1 MTLAVRQQTKPRKP
15 RKPKLTVVPAPPV
28 QQTIAALKGAL
39 DGQTVV
45 VLGAGGLDYMR
56 PRALAGLT
64 VISVNSSARKWGLT
78 PQYVVVKEHREE
90 AVPNAEAFPGVP
102 IICAAG
108 PYGNAD
114 RPEPPAIPD
123 LYTFEHLE
131 NRAGDF
137 DVYRDWPTDPD
148 SLVVSMSTMTSA
160 MHFAA
165 YAGASVIMVAGLVCG
180 TLEGRTHY
188 KGYGHPDD
196 IDGDQPAWMADWLAK
211 TERQALAVRRE
222 LVRRYDVDIIGL
234 TPWITPELDGLVYRS
249 PANAINAW

>member
-1 MTLAVRQQTKPRKP
+1 MTLAIR
-15 RKPKLTVVPAPPV
+15 

-39 DGQTVV
+39 DGQTAV

-56 PRALAGLT
+56 PRALASLP

-78 PQYVVVKEHREE
+78 PQYVVVKEHQEE

-102 IICAAG
+102 IICSKGAYGG
-108 PYGNAD
+108 PYGQIGL
-114 RPEPPAIPD
+114 EPPSWDGFPENV
-123 LYTFEHLE
+123 YFYEHQP
-131 NRAGDF
+131 NKAGDF

-196 IDGDQPAWMADWLAK
+196 IDGDQPAWMAGWLAK

-234 TPWITPELDGLVYRS
+234 SPWITPELDGLVYRS
-249 PANAINAW
+249 PSNGLNAW